1 MDKKQSVITNFIW
14 RFMER
19 GGTYVMNFIVSVVL
33 ARLLDPSLYGTVA
46 LVTAITTILQVF
58 VDSGMANS
66 LIQKKDTDD
75 LDYSSVFY
83 FNLAFCLLL
92 YAGLFFCA
100 PWISRLY
107 RIPELTPIVRVLG
120 LTIVV
125 SGVKNVQQAYV
136 AKTMQFRRF
145 FFATLGGTVFSA
157 VVGITLAY
165 LGYGVWALVFQQLL
179 NVTVNTA
186 ILWLTVGWKP
196 KRMFSWKR
204 LGGLISYGW
213 KLLVSQ
219 LLDTAYLK
227 LYQFIIGL
235 RYSTADLAFYNR
247 GDQFPNLIMENTS
260 ASLDSV
266 LLPVLS
272 SEQDDRVRVREMTR
286 RAVKVST
293 FVLMPLMAGLAAC
306 AEPLVRFLL
315 TEKWL
320 PCVPYMQ
327 LFCLNYAFW
336 PVHTA
341 NLNAIKA
348 VGRSDIFLKL
358 EIIKKVL
365 ETGILLVTMRYGVMA
380 ITLGLLAS
388 GFASIVINAWP
399 NRRLLD
405 LPFTRQLLDVLPAL
419 LLSLGMAAAIWPVTL
434 LGLPDAVRLLIMVPA
449 GVLIYVG
456 VSALLKLDSFT
467 YVLEIAKRLLRRGKT
482 AEKFLREALDS
493 MLGQQTDFP
502 FEVLVSDDVSTDSTR
517 DIIRAYEAKYP
528 DVLRPFYLTENLY
541 SQGRDVYYEV
551 FFPNA
556 RGKYT
561 AFCEGDDCWTDP
573 TKLQR
578 QVDFLEAHPDYTAC
592 VHNTELVK
600 YDGARADDAHAW
612 HTSSLLARTDLLADP
627 PDFYTVAAD
636 AGFGDFPYALWL
648 RLNGKIR
655 FLARFM
661 SRYRLSSNADSW
673 SADLE
678 KQTTRRTRFQ
688 RGVIAMLTVFRG
700 HVTDETL
707 LKLTDEW
714 MRRWNFQLLYT
725 LGRDR
730 ELRQEPYRAILR
742 EKPLS
747 FRVKNLVKC
756 AFPALHRLYRKRQG
770 YNE

>member
-1 MDKKQSVITNFIW
+1 M
-14 RFMER
+14 
-19 GGTYVMNFIVSVVL
+19 
-33 ARLLDPSLYGTVA
+33 
-46 LVTAITTILQVF
+46 
-58 VDSGMANS
+58 
-66 LIQKKDTDD
+66 
-75 LDYSSVFY
+75 
-83 FNLAFCLLL
+83 
-92 YAGLFFCA
+92 
-100 PWISRLY
+100 
-107 RIPELTPIVRVLG
+107 
-120 LTIVV
+120 V

-213 KLLVSQ
+213 KLLISQ

-399 NRRLLD
+399 NRRLLE
-405 LPFTRQLLDVLPAL
+405 LPLSRQLLDVLPAL

-482 AEKFLREALDS
+482 AEGGE
-493 MLGQQTDFP
+493 
-502 FEVLVSDDVSTDSTR
+502 
-517 DIIRAYEAKYP
+517 
-528 DVLRPFYLTENLY
+528 
-541 SQGRDVYYEV
+541 
-551 FFPNA
+551 
-556 RGKYT
+556 T
-561 AFCEGDDCWTDP
+561 A
-573 TKLQR
+573 
-578 QVDFLEAHPDYTAC
+578 
-592 VHNTELVK
+592 
-600 YDGARADDAHAW
+600 
-612 HTSSLLARTDLLADP
+612 
-627 PDFYTVAAD
+627 
-636 AGFGDFPYALWL
+636 
-648 RLNGKIR
+648 
-655 FLARFM
+655 
-661 SRYRLSSNADSW
+661 
-673 SADLE
+673 
-678 KQTTRRTRFQ
+678 
-688 RGVIAMLTVFRG
+688 
-700 HVTDETL
+700 
-707 LKLTDEW
+707 
-714 MRRWNFQLLYT
+714 
-725 LGRDR
+725 
-730 ELRQEPYRAILR
+730 
-742 EKPLS
+742 
-747 FRVKNLVKC
+747 
-756 AFPALHRLYRKRQG
+756 
-770 YNE
+770 

>member
-272 SEQDDRVRVREMTR
+272 SEQDDPARVREMTS
-286 RAVKVST
+286 RAIRVST
-293 FVLMPLMAGLAAC
+293 YVLMPLMAGLAVC
-306 AEPLVRFLL
+306 AEPLIRFLL
-315 TEKWL
+315 TDKWL

-327 LFCLNYAFW
+327 IFCLYYAFW
-336 PVHTA
+336 PLHTA

-348 VGRSDIFLKL
+348 TGHSGIFLYQEILKKL
-358 EIIKKVL
+358 L
-365 ETGILLVTMRYGVMA
+365 ETAVLLVTMRYSVMA
-380 ITLGLLAS
+380 ITWGLLFS
-388 GFASIVINAWP
+388 GFASVLINAWP
-399 NRRLLD
+399 NRKLLHYSI
-405 LPFTRQLLDVLPAL
+405 LQQLRDALPAM
-419 LLSLGMAAAIWPVTL
+419 LLSLAMGAVVFPVTRT
-434 LGLPDAVRLLIMVPA
+434 GLPDLVKLLIMVPA
-449 GVLIYVG
+449 GAAVYVAGSVLFKVE
-456 VSALLKLDSFT
+456 SFR
-467 YVLEIAKRLLRRGKT
+467 Y
-482 AEKFLREALDS
+482 
-493 MLGQQTDFP
+493 
-502 FEVLVSDDVSTDSTR
+502 
-517 DIIRAYEAKYP
+517 IR
-528 DVLRPFYLTENLY
+528 DVLLGLLHR
-541 SQGRDVYYEV
+541 
-551 FFPNA
+551 
-556 RGKYT
+556 
-561 AFCEGDDCWTDP
+561 
-573 TKLQR
+573 
-578 QVDFLEAHPDYTAC
+578 H
-592 VHNTELVK
+592 
-600 YDGARADDAHAW
+600 RADA
-612 HTSSLLARTDLLADP
+612 
-627 PDFYTVAAD
+627 
-636 AGFGDFPYALWL
+636 
-648 RLNGKIR
+648 
-655 FLARFM
+655 
-661 SRYRLSSNADSW
+661 
-673 SADLE
+673 
-678 KQTTRRTRFQ
+678 
-688 RGVIAMLTVFRG
+688 
-700 HVTDETL
+700 
-707 LKLTDEW
+707 
-714 MRRWNFQLLYT
+714 
-725 LGRDR
+725 
-730 ELRQEPYRAILR
+730 
-742 EKPLS
+742 
-747 FRVKNLVKC
+747 
-756 AFPALHRLYRKRQG
+756 
-770 YNE
+770 